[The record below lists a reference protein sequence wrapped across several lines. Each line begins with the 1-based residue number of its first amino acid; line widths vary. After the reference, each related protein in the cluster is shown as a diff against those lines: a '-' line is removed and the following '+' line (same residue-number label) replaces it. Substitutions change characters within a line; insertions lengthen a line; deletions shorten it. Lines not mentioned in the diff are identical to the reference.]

1 MTGPARIVD
10 LLKIMS
16 RLMQVLQREI
26 VLLRDM
32 KPTEMQD
39 LQRDKIV
46 LAAAYESGV
55 KALNEEGS
63 SLEKLNPELHAALSD
78 AAQRFHET
86 LADNERAL
94 KSARQVTDRV
104 LSAVTKEVERQR
116 QDKSGYSPAGVPRTA
131 GLERPVSVALDQ
143 RS

>member
-1 MTGPARIVD
+1 MNGPARVAD

-26 VLLRDM
+26 ALLRDM

-55 KALNEEGS
+55 TALREDES
-63 SLEKLNPELHAALSD
+63 SLATENPELHAALSD

-94 KSARQVTDRV
+94 QAARQVTDRV
-104 LSAVTKEVERQR
+104 LSVVAREVERQR
-116 QDKSGYSPAGVPRTA
+116 RDKTGYSAAGAARPAGQ
-131 GLERPVSVALDQ
+131 ERPVSVAVDQ
-143 RS
+143 RT

>member
-1 MTGPARIVD
+1 MNGPARIVD

-16 RLMQVLQREI
+16 RLMQLLQREI
-26 VLLRDM
+26 ALLRDM

-46 LAAAYESGV
+46 LAAAYQSRV
-55 KALNEEGS
+55 KAMREDQS
-63 SLEKLNPELHAALSD
+63 ALEATNPELHAALSD

-94 KSARQVTDRV
+94 QAARQVTDRV
-104 LSAVTKEVERQR
+104 LSAIAKEVERQR
-116 QDKSGYSPAGVPRTA
+116 RDKTGYSAAGAARAA
-131 GLERPVSVALDQ
+131 GLDRPVSVAVDQ
-143 RS
+143 RT